1 MLNAISFLEYVP
13 GGTIS
18 ELLRQHGRF
27 REEVTTSFLCQ
38 ILQGLDYLHSSNIL
52 HRVRLHEPTKRHCRL
67 TFEQDLKADNIL
79 VEESGVCKISDFG
92 ISKKAEDLYRGGR
105 AYTMMK
111 GTVYWMAPE
120 VLSSDQGYDAKVDI
134 WSVGCVAVEM
144 WTGMRPWSGHQAP
157 PVMFKVI
164 PPIFAH
170 FPKLSYP

>member
-1 MLNAISFLEYVP
+1 MFNVISFLEYVP

-27 REEVTTSFLCQ
+27 RDEVTTSFLCQ

-52 HRVRLHEPTKRHCRL
+52 HRVRLHEPFNRCGL
-67 TFEQDLKADNIL
+67 TAEQDLKADNIL

-92 ISKKAEDLYRGGR
+92 ISKKADDLSRGGR

-120 VLSSDQGYDAKVDI
+120 VLSSDGQGYDAKVDI

-144 WTGMRPWSGHQAP
+144 WTGTRPWSGYQTA
-157 PVMFKVI
+157 PVMLKVTPSVI
-164 PPIFAH
+164 AQP
-170 FPKLSYP
+170 LS

>member
-1 MLNAISFLEYVP
+1 VFNVISFLEYVP

-27 REEVTTSFLCQ
+27 REEVTTSFLRQ
-38 ILQGLDYLHSSNIL
+38 ILQGLNYLHSSNIL
-52 HRVRLHEPTKRHCRL
+52 HRVRFHEPFNRSGL
-67 TFEQDLKADNIL
+67 TLEQDLKADNIL

-92 ISKKAEDLYRGGR
+92 ISKKAEDLSHGGR

-120 VLSSDQGYDAKVDI
+120 VLSSSDGQGYDAKVDI

-144 WTGMRPWSGHQAP
+144 WTGTRPWSGYQTA
-157 PVMFKVI
+157 PVMMKVTLPTI
-164 PPIFAH
+164 AHPP
-170 FPKLSYP
+170 S